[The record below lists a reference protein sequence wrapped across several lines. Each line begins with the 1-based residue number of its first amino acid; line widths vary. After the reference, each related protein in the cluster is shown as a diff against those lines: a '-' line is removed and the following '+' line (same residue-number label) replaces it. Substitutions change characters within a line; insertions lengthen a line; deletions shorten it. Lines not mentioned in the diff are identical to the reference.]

1 MKKIIF
7 LTLSILVM
15 LLMTGCM
22 MIKDTQPPEFYEKPT
37 INGITKGMNFSEAGD
52 EIIINYKVRDNQA
65 INYIQLFKSTDL
77 SKPIDTIVNNYQK
90 NKFESQGYR
99 VNLPFDNSKYKLFLV
114 ASDLEGNKTTQEVGD
129 NTYFNVS
136 DKSAPTI
143 NENFE
148 VSKVTDEL
156 YKIKFYFEEI
166 GSGIDNFIVNYK
178 NKNIISK
185 KYHADDNFENET
197 GNYYVI
203 DNENSWKQEG
213 YVVFFTNLSI
223 GENTFNIVGK
233 DKMGNS
239 SDSYSFT
246 HTIKSENPDS
256 VINLSVNYQEY
267 YILDQNT
274 KETDDISIN
283 IKASDETS
291 YIKKLEVIENGI
303 KKDIP
308 INPALPNYNY
318 EYKIGKKSSLQT
330 INLKV
335 IAYNTNDSQ
344 KEKDISISVIDEKK
358 PNVSFILNNIIKG
371 GVSHEPKDY
380 IINDNIFIESG
391 DQLNFSLKAE
401 DLMGLSDIEV
411 YSVRNFNTETLYTK
425 SFDNNEKEYSEDITL
440 SFVDEGVY
448 KLYLKAVNVNGI
460 SEIYEFDKDIV
471 YSDENYTI
479 SNMRLRV
486 NFFYNQEIDQNIYY
500 KSVSGKKTF
509 VVSDKTNIEFASEI
523 KSKYQNIDK
532 VYYLLDGVEIPAEK
546 YDVSSLEWRSIDYY
560 KADIGATTEYKL
572 QIKIVDTFGKEY
584 ILSDDYYIQI
594 VNTHEDAYGSKS
606 NIFADNYNPSTSDQ
620 INISYSI
627 EDDFGI
633 DNYKVELYEVTDSGT
648 EVLIKGNPFINIK
661 LDERKDY
668 TNSKDWT
675 PYRTSTYKFKLTV
688 ENILGIKTVSET
700 KEINVSELY
709 INILEPSL
717 NQITRRRSQNTVD
730 FKVDTSGGATLN
742 VYVEDLDGN
751 KYQIMNRI
759 TENDEN
765 ILTRYDFVLNL
776 SMEYPDYSAG
786 TGIVFAKPGE
796 YTLFF
801 EAVYKSLKK
810 EVSKTLLIRDDSDT
824 ILDSINIT
832 PDYTGSS
839 TPTDAEFS
847 AMENGVVEEFQYEN
861 DKYYIPVDYNGANQ
875 TRIDIELKLIDYNV
889 LDKVLVD
896 INGNTFNFES
906 PTLIEDITSG
916 ANEGKKRF
924 TYDIGIAKENVNI
937 GMNNIKI
944 YVEKEIYNEPYK
956 LKELDLVAL
965 DWQPPSINNYNF
977 EISNVPIVKGETSN
991 KYFVIGQHS
1000 INFNEVSLTDNFG
1013 VGGFDLRL
1021 FQRDNNNFIDLNKS
1035 LYGVMR
1041 IRQDQTQ
1048 SKQTDVDEND
1058 LKTVF
1063 GTNGLDLSNFT
1074 FDESIGYYKINA
1086 TLYDESYILAMNSSL
1101 EPVKNYIKK
1110 YNESYEPIYIYLT
1123 DNVKAKKLTILPD
1136 DRNYIKSRIFNSDL
1150 EIELSE
1156 NLNVE
1161 DVIDGNSI
1169 EAYLTGPTEIKLTND
1184 VLYDGKNVYKIKST
1198 IPEDV
1203 KAFDGEYNLVV
1214 KFKTKYSDKYEEIRK
1229 SVILDI
1235 DESRNLSGI
1244 TRKYING
1251 KGNVGFEVEINTIY
1265 KENLEYDVDNYYFE
1279 YNGIKK
1285 QGKLDSE
1292 NKKAYVDLYGLE
1304 DGNYEITYHITDKLG
1319 KELVS
1324 NPLEFIIESNPP
1336 VIEGIITD
1344 DTDRNKNVLA
1354 FNTDDRFSDKN
1365 LTVKDDIG
1373 LYKTIFTKG
1382 NNFFSE
1388 NTKTKSHILNIES
1401 ILQNLN
1407 DIKSYSDSE
1416 YFDLNI
1422 DSSDINSNDTYKD
1435 IKIYRDLTAPSTVID
1450 NGIPTLVTE
1459 NNKTLKV
1466 LVNDNVATKSVDF
1479 RLYNNVLNK
1488 EYTGTMEQ
1496 DGNDFNIHDFK
1507 YILGNLGS
1515 LEGEFTLEVNAEDL
1529 AGNGS
1534 TMELFNTIRIDNKVP
1549 VIENQEIINSYKY
1562 GTDYYISN
1570 NTTNFINWEISD
1582 FTIDN
1587 SQGKVE
1593 FYVDG
1598 VKKYDVPAVNRNM
1611 GTINLD
1617 DLGIVNDDS
1626 YDIYFKDI
1634 DEAGLTTQSNIY
1646 TINLDTTAPVINTVT
1661 ADSTLMSAGS
1671 TYSLGV
1677 DFVNITV
1684 DFDEI
1689 NYGNYQI
1696 TYDGNNITPTV
1707 SYNDQTGNGS
1717 LQINNL
1723 QLNSTDTNL
1732 TIEIIDNAGN
1742 TTGTK
1747 TYTIKK

>member
-1 MKKIIF
+1 
-7 LTLSILVM
+7 
-15 LLMTGCM
+15 MTGCIM
-22 MIKDTQPPEFYEKPT
+22 VKDVQLPEFYEKPT
-37 INGITKGMNFSEAGD
+37 INGITKGINFLEAGD
-52 EIIINYKVRDNQA
+52 EVIINYKVRDNQA

-77 SKPIDTIVNNYQK
+77 NKPIDTIINNYQK

-99 VNLPFDNSKYKLFLV
+99 INLPFDNSKYKLFLV
-114 ASDLEGNKTTQEVGD
+114 ASDLEGNKTFQQVGD
-129 NTYFNVS
+129 DVYFDVR
-136 DKSAPTI
+136 DKSSPKI
-143 NENFE
+143 SENFQ
-148 VSKVTDEL
+148 VSKITDEL

-166 GSGIDNFIVNYK
+166 GSGIDNFTVIYK
-178 NKNIISK
+178 DKYNILK
-185 KYHADDNFENET
+185 KYYAEDNFENET
-197 GNYYVI
+197 DNYYVI
-203 DNENSWKQEG
+203 ENENSWKQEG
-213 YVVFFTNLSI
+213 YVVFFTNISI
-223 GENTFNIVGK
+223 GDNTFNIIGK

-256 VINLSVNYQEY
+256 VIDLSVNYQEY
-267 YILDQNT
+267 YILDQKT

-283 IKASDETS
+283 IKASDEIS
-291 YIKKLEVIENGI
+291 YIKKLEIIENGL

-308 INPALPNYNY
+308 INPALPNYEY

-330 INLKV
+330 INLKI

-344 KEKDISISVIDEKK
+344 KEKDISISIIEEKK
-358 PNVSFILNNIIKG
+358 PYVSFFLNNIIKSG
-371 GVSHEPKDY
+371 ISHEPKEY
-380 IINDNIFIESG
+380 IINNNVFIESG

-401 DLMGLSDIEV
+401 DLMGLSNIEV

-425 SFDNNEKEYSEDITL
+425 SFDNNEKEYSEDIAL

-471 YSDENYTI
+471 YSDEIYTI
-479 SNMRLRV
+479 SNMRLRA

-500 KSVSGKKTF
+500 KSVSGKKIF
-509 VVSDKTNIEFASEI
+509 IVSDKTNIEFASEI

-546 YDVSSLEWRSIDYY
+546 YDSNSLEWRSIDYY
-560 KADIGATTEYKL
+560 KSDIGVTTEYKL
-572 QIKIVDTFGKEY
+572 QVKVVDTFGKEY
-584 ILSDDYYIQI
+584 VLGEDYYIQV
-594 VNTHEDAYGSKS
+594 VNTPEDAYGSKS
-606 NIFADNYNPSTSDQ
+606 NIFVDNYNPITTDQ

-633 DNYKVELYEVTDSGT
+633 DNYKVELYEITDSGT
-648 EVLIKGNPFINIK
+648 EVLIKGNPFISIK
-661 LDERKDY
+661 LDERKEY
-668 TNSKDWT
+668 SSSKDWT
-675 PYRTSTYKFKLTV
+675 PYRTSTYKFKLIV
-688 ENILGIKTVSET
+688 ENILGIKTISET

-709 INILEPSL
+709 VNIIEPAL
-717 NQITRRRSQNTVD
+717 NQITRRRSQNTIN

-742 VYVEDLDGN
+742 VYVEDLEGN

-765 ILTRYDFVLNL
+765 ILTRYDFILNL
-776 SMEYPDYSAG
+776 SMEYPDYSEG
-786 TGIVFAKPGE
+786 TGIVFSKPGE

-801 EAVYKSLKK
+801 EAVYKNLRKK
-810 EVSKTLLIRDDSDT
+810 VSKTLLIRDDSDT
-824 ILDSINIT
+824 ILDSINIK

-839 TPTDAEFS
+839 TPTDTEFS
-847 AMENGVVEEFQYEN
+847 AMEDGIVEEFQYDN
-861 DKYYIPVDYNGANQ
+861 DKYYIPVDYDGANQ
-875 TRIDIELKLIDYNV
+875 TRIDIKLKLIDYNI

-916 ANEGKKRF
+916 ENEGKKRF
-924 TYDIGIAKENVNI
+924 TYEIGIAKENINI
-937 GMNNIKI
+937 GVNNIKI

-965 DWQPPSINNYNF
+965 DWQPPSIDNYDF

-991 KYFVIGQHS
+991 KYFVLGQHS
-1000 INFNEVSLTDNFG
+1000 INFNKISLTDNFG

-1041 IRQDQTQ
+1041 IRQDQIQ
-1048 SKQTDVDEND
+1048 SKQADVDEND

-1074 FDESIGYYKINA
+1074 FDESIGYYKINV

-1101 EPVKNYIKK
+1101 DTVKNYIKK
-1110 YNESYEPIYIYLT
+1110 YNISYEPIYIYLT

-1136 DRNYIKSRIFNSDL
+1136 DRNYIKSIIFKSDL

-1161 DVIDGNSI
+1161 DVIDSNSI
-1169 EAYLTGPTEIKLTND
+1169 EAYLTGPTEINLTND
-1184 VLYDGKNVYKIKST
+1184 VSYYGKNVYEIDST
-1198 IPEDV
+1198 IPEEV
-1203 KAFDGEYNLVV
+1203 EAFDGEYILVV

-1251 KGNVGFEVEINTIY
+1251 KGNVGFEIEINTIY

-1279 YNGIKK
+1279 YNGVKK

-1304 DGNYEITYHITDKLG
+1304 DGNYEITFHITDKIG
-1319 KELVS
+1319 KELIS
-1324 NPLEFIIESNPP
+1324 NPLEFTIESNPP

-1344 DTDRNKNVLA
+1344 IEDRNRNVLA
-1354 FNTDDRFSDKN
+1354 LNTDKN

-1388 NTKTKSHILNIES
+1388 NTKTKSHILNIET

-1407 DIKSYSDSE
+1407 DEKSYSDGE

-1422 DSSDINSNDTYKD
+1422 DSSDINSNDTYED
-1435 IKIYRDLTAPSTVID
+1435 IKIYRDTTAPSTVIN
-1450 NGIPTLVTE
+1450 NGIPSLVTE

-1479 RLYNNVLNK
+1479 RLYNNILNK
-1488 EYTGTMEQ
+1488 EYIGTMEQ
-1496 DGNDFNIHDFK
+1496 DGKVFDVHDFK
-1507 YILGNLGS
+1507 YVWVDENNNPIFIGNY
-1515 LEGEFTLEVNAEDL
+1515 EGEFTLEVTAEDL
-1529 AGNGS
+1529 AGNKS
-1534 TMELFNTIRIDNKVP
+1534 TMQLPNKIRIDNKNP
-1549 VIENQEIINSYKY
+1549 IIEDFSVLDSINNSSGIYY
-1562 GTDYYISN
+1562 TNSLTDHVLE
-1570 NTTNFINWEISD
+1570 WEISD
-1582 FTIDN
+1582 FTINATD
-1587 SQGKVE
+1587 GTVD
-1593 FYVDG
+1593 FYVNDVETKEASSTSKNIGSTSLSYLNINTDG
-1598 VKKYDVPAVNRNM
+1598 
-1611 GTINLD
+1611 
-1617 DLGIVNDDS
+1617 S
-1626 YDIYFKDI
+1626 YDIYFKAT
-1634 DEAGLTTQSNIY
+1634 DEAGLTDESNTY
-1646 TINLDTTAPVINTVT
+1646 TIVYDSTDPNITKVT
-1661 ADSTLMSAGS
+1661 ADSTILSSSNLNDNIGEDFVKLTIEFEDANPGTYNITYGTNVLNVSDNYSVENDGTGIISINNLEVFDTETDLRIEITDYAGNS
-1671 TYSLGV
+1671 TGTITYSL
-1677 DFVNITV
+1677 
-1684 DFDEI
+1684 
-1689 NYGNYQI
+1689 Q
-1696 TYDGNNITPTV
+1696 
-1707 SYNDQTGNGS
+1707 
-1717 LQINNL
+1717 
-1723 QLNSTDTNL
+1723 
-1732 TIEIIDNAGN
+1732 
-1742 TTGTK
+1742 K
-1747 TYTIKK
+1747 